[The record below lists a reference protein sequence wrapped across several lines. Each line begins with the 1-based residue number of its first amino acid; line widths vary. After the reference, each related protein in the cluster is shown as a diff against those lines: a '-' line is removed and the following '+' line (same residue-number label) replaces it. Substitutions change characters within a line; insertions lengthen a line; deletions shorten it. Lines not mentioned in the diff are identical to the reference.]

1 MKKSVHYP
9 LDKEQAKLLKQL
21 DVWLMDNM
29 LTQGG
34 EAENMLMKLRETIT
48 KIEERGYYDTGEKEL
63 LNELRHQYLEDL
75 KGNSE

>member
-21 DVWLMDNM
+21 DAWLMDNM

-34 EAENMLMKLRETIT
+34 EAENMLMVLRERIT
-48 KIEERGYYDTGEKEL
+48 KIEEKGYYDTGEKEL
-63 LNELRHQYLEDL
+63 LNELRYQYLEDL
-75 KGNSE
+75 KSKSE

>member
-21 DVWLMDNM
+21 DAWLMDNM

-34 EAENMLMKLRETIT
+34 EAENMLMALRERIT
-48 KIEERGYYDTGEKEL
+48 KIQVHGYYDTGEKEL
-63 LNELRHQYLEDL
+63 LNELRYQYLEEL
-75 KGNSE
+75 KGKEK

>member
-1 MKKSVHYP
+1 MKKSVHYS
-9 LDKEQAKLLKQL
+9 LDKEQSKLLKQL

-34 EAENMLMKLRETIT
+34 EAENMLMVLRERIT

-63 LNELRHQYLEDL
+63 LNELRYQYLEDL
-75 KGNSE
+75 KSKSE